1 MKKEQC
7 LVILKIN
14 CGRVKFGENTFD
26 SIIREVNEE
35 TGVTL
40 NDEKLT

>member
-1 MKKEQC
+1 M
-7 LVILKIN
+7 
-14 CGRVKFGENTFD
+14 VKFGETTFD

-40 NDEKLT
+40 NDEKLLEYLIIMD